1 MKSTMHTTYSTANRV
16 VPLVNTSPPS
26 IARGGISTH
35 ADLRPPELESGALD
49 HSATRASILINS
61 GKKKKET
68 MRHTETSSH
77 FMSLSSPSNGTVF
90 VPQTL
95 QCPKCQITIVPFL
108 RHHTGLMS
116 DDYKS
121 AYLCSGLPFV
131 TLLFSVERAR

>member
-1 MKSTMHTTYSTANRV
+1 MF
-16 VPLVNTSPPS
+16 PLVNTSPPS

-61 GKKKKET
+61 GKKKKRNH
-68 MRHTETSSH
+68 RHTETSSH

-108 RHHTGLMS
+108 RHHSGLMS
-116 DDYKS
+116 DDTS
-121 AYLCSGLPFV
+121 LHIFLLDFRSSLCYSPLRE
-131 TLLFSVERAR
+131 LDERQASSYMCI